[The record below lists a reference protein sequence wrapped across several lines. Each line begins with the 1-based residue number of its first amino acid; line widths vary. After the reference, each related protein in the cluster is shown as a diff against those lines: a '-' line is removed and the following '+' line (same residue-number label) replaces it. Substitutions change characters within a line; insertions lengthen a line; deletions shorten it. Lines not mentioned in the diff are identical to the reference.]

1 MATTVEVLEYLIPN
15 GGWVLVGD
23 TFEGIEF
30 IECKPIT
37 KNQFEA
43 AFAKVDEFKAK
54 RAAEEKAK
62 KEAALTK
69 LAALGLEIDDLK
81 ALGL

>member
-30 IECKPIT
+30 IECEPIT